1 MLISAPMQEV
11 SGIDELVKQ
20 AQEFVELMSKGEF
33 SRAVENFDSVMA
45 KAMPEEK
52 LEQVMSLKIRLERGD
67 FSFVSIP

>member
-20 AQEFVELMSKGEF
+20 AQEFVELMAKGKF

-45 KAMPEEK
+45 KAMPENK
-52 LEQVMSLKIRLERGD
+52 LEPVMWLNL
-67 FSFVSIP
+67 